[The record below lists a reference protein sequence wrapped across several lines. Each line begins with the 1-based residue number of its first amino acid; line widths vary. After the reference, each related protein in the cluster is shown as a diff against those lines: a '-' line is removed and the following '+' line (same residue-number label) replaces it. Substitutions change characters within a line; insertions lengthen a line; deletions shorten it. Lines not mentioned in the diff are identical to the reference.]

1 MSEAYPNLDS
11 KQIDLLNKKMQQVS
25 NDPLLADDIPSAK
38 LAGVP
43 PMAQD
48 IYREP
53 RPIQPVSPVSSPG
66 VSTVVSPDS
75 MFASEQ
81 KADAIKSKIAEIERE
96 LGSLTAEPVAESE
109 LTYRDST
116 GNETFYV
123 KNICGGHYIIGDMQ
137 IDKIPAGKAV
147 DLLQMASLEDLKKS
161 RTLRKALRGVGSDRT
176 LQRLTEREYLEE
188 KRKELENKKRLD
200 ILQQQDQLRRMN
212 QPQQQQQ
219 RELLPHERQFEPS
232 LASRGIRPAIE
243 SRLGKLS
250 LRTDNNPDNRK
261 QAMSGYEFI
270 AWVQQERLTHAEIEN
285 IMGHPSVVND
295 HDIRAALLEKKRA
308 TPPE

>member
-1 MSEAYPNLDS
+1 MSETYSNLDS

-25 NDPLLADDIPSAK
+25 NDPMLADDLPSAK
-38 LAGVP
+38 LAGSNVSMSTAFTGSVQP
-43 PMAQD
+43 TAPM
-48 IYREP
+48 
-53 RPIQPVSPVSSPG
+53 SSPG
-66 VSTVVSPDS
+66 VSAIVTPDS
-75 MFASEQ
+75 AFASPQ

-123 KNICGGHYIIGDMQ
+123 KNICGGHYILSDMQ
-137 IDKIPAGKAV
+137 IDKIPAGKSV
-147 DLLQMASLEDLKKS
+147 DLLQMASLEELKKS
-161 RTLRKALRGVGSDRT
+161 RDLRKAIRGIGSERT

-212 QPQQQQQ
+212 QPNQQQQQ
-219 RELLPHERQFEPS
+219 QLLPHERQFEPNIS
-232 LASRGIRPAIE
+232 NRGIRPAIE
-243 SRLGKLS
+243 ARLGKLA
-250 LRTDNNPDNRK
+250 LRTDSNADNRR
-261 QAMSGYEFI
+261 QAMSSYEFI
-270 AWVQQERLTHAEIEN
+270 SWLQQERLTHAEIEN

-295 HDIRAALLEKKRA
+295 HDIRAALLEKKKS

>member
-1 MSEAYPNLDS
+1 MNETYSNLDP

-25 NDPLLADDIPSAK
+25 NDPMLADDLPSSK
-38 LAGVP
+38 LAGLGTSMSAAFTGSVQP
-43 PMAQD
+43 TAPM
-48 IYREP
+48 
-53 RPIQPVSPVSSPG
+53 SSPG
-66 VSTVVSPDS
+66 ISTIVSPDS
-75 MFASEQ
+75 VFATPQ

-96 LGSLTAEPVAESE
+96 LGSLTADPVAESE

-123 KNICGGHYIIGDMQ
+123 KNICGGHYILSDMQ
-137 IDKIPAGKAV
+137 MDKIPAGKSV
-147 DLLQMASLEDLKKS
+147 DLLQMASLEELKKS
-161 RTLRKALRGVGSDRT
+161 RDLRKAIRGIGSERT

-212 QPQQQQQ
+212 QPNPQQQQQ
-219 RELLPHERQFEPS
+219 LLPHERQFEPN
-232 LASRGIRPAIE
+232 LANRGIRPAIE
-243 SRLGKLS
+243 ARLGKLA
-250 LRTDNNPDNRK
+250 LRTDSNADNRR
-261 QAMSGYEFI
+261 QAMSSYEFI
-270 AWVQQERLTHAEIEN
+270 AWLQQERLTHAEIEN

-295 HDIRAALLEKKRA
+295 HDIRAALLEKKKS